1 MTLFAWTAPLV
12 LAISDLQ
19 SALSPAGEQGSSIAR
34 LWWVY
39 FWVLTVI
46 FILVAIFLFL
56 AMLPRRK
63 GVADEKAA
71 GRLEETF
78 PPQERILAKVVI
90 GAVIASIV
98 VLFVLLFVDF
108 FAGRS
113 IYALNDQN
121 TGDANALTIKI
132 TGHQWWWQVD
142 YENKAEPSKM
152 MTTANELHVPVGR
165 PVKLTLQSSDVIH
178 SFWVP
183 NMHGKKDLVPGHPTE
198 MWLKATRPGTFR
210 GQCAEFCGLQ
220 HAHMRLTFVAD
231 TPEQFD
237 QWMNASSADAP
248 QPATATEERGRD
260 VFMSNQCM
268 MCHNINGTN
277 ARATVGP
284 DLTHIASR
292 DLLAGGAIPNTRG
305 YLAGWIANPQN
316 IKPGVRMPPNELAS
330 DDLNALVDYLET
342 LK

>member
-1 MTLFAWTAPLV
+1 MI
-12 LAISDLQ
+12 LAITDAQ
-19 SALSPAGEQGSSIAR
+19 YALAPAGEQATRIAH
-34 LWWVY
+34 LWWIY
-39 FWVLTVI
+39 FWVLSAI
-46 FILVAIFLFL
+46 FVLVAIFLFL
-56 AMLPRRK
+56 ALLRRTHASEPIGTPPPEPR
-63 GVADEKAA
+63 
-71 GRLEETF
+71 
-78 PPQERILAKVVI
+78 ERRISGFVIGCVIATVVI
-90 GAVIASIV
+90 
-98 VLFVLLFVDF
+98 LFALLITDF
-108 FAGRS
+108 FSGRA
-113 IYALNDQN
+113 IYALGETDLHPEN
-121 TGDANALTIKI
+121 GDELEIKI
-132 TGHQWWWQVD
+132 IGHQWWWEVE
-142 YENKAEPSKM
+142 YENQQQPSKM
-152 MTTANELHVPVGR
+152 LTTANEVHVPVGR
-165 PVKLTLQSSDVIH
+165 AVKLDLESHDVIH

-183 NMHGKKDLVPGHPTE
+183 NMHGKKDLVPGHPTY
-198 MWLKATRPGTFR
+198 MWLRAEKPGTFR

-231 TPEQFD
+231 GPDAFSK
-237 QWMNASSADAP
+237 WMSSASTDAP
-248 QPATATEERGRD
+248 QPTTDSERRGQQ